1 MRATPNLSAPVTR
14 RTLLSGSFAAE
25 LTDGLSH
32 REAGEPLADGAE
44 SALIARPDAEALVAR
59 AVKMSKADEVQINI
73 NTTYTANTRFAANQ
87 MSTSGAATDAQV
99 VVQSSF
105 GPKHAVVTTNDL
117 SDESIRRAVELSE
130 RLARLAPDDPEAMPA
145 LPKQSYPSVQAY
157 FESTAALTAADR
169 AKAALTALELAR
181 SAGDLQAAGFIVT
194 GLNANVIGNNKGM
207 FAYHR
212 NTNTNYTLTVRTTDG
227 TGSGWAGA
235 DHPDWTKLDARAVAT
250 RATEK
255 ARLSRTPVAIEPGR
269 YTVILE
275 PQAVG
280 DLVQLIGNYIDARQA
295 DEGRS
300 PFVKKDGGNKIGEK
314 ILDERITIVSDPNDP
329 QLLSQP
335 FDGQGLPLAR
345 QVWIENGVL
354 KQLTYSRFW
363 AKKQG
368 KTATGFPQSFKM
380 AGGTTPMEEMIRST
394 PRGILVTR
402 FWYLR
407 EVDPR
412 TILFTGLTRDG
423 TFLIENGKITKAL
436 RNFRFNE
443 SPLFML
449 NNLEALG
456 PAQRL
461 AGTEGGGDV
470 VMPALKARDFNFT
483 SLSEAV

>member
-1 MRATPNLSAPVTR
+1 MKSSAVSRRAFLAAGAPR
-14 RTLLSGSFAAE
+14 DAR
-25 LTDGLSH
+25 DPRDSH
-32 REAGEPLADGAE
+32 EPLAAAADA
-44 SALIARPDAEALVAR
+44 ALIARAEAEALVER
-59 AVKMSKADEVQINI
+59 AVKMSKADEVQINV

-105 GPKHAVVTTNDL
+105 GPKHAIVTTNDL
-117 SDESIRRAVELSE
+117 SDESIRRAIETSE
-130 RLARLAPDDPEAMPA
+130 RLAKLAPDDPEAMPA
-145 LPKQSYPSVQAY
+145 LPKQAYTNVEAY
-157 FESTAALTAADR
+157 FESTAALTAGDR

-181 SAGDLQAAGFIVT
+181 SAGDLRAAGFIVT
-194 GLNANVIGNNKGM
+194 GLNASVLGNNKGM

-212 NTNTNYTLTVRTTDG
+212 NTSTNYTLTVRTADG
-227 TGSGWAGA
+227 SGSGWAGA
-235 DHPDWTKLDARAVAT
+235 DHPDWSKLDVRGVAT
-250 RATEK
+250 RATDK
-255 ARLSRTPVAIEPGR
+255 ARLSRNPVAIEPGR

-280 DLVQLIGNYIDARQA
+280 DLVQLVGNYIDARQA

-300 PFVKKDGGNKIGEK
+300 PFVNKDGGNKIGQK
-314 ILDERITIVSDPNDP
+314 VVDERVTIVSDPRDP
-329 QLLSQP
+329 LLLSQP
-335 FDGQGLPLAR
+335 FDGQGLPLER
-345 QVWIENGVL
+345 QVWIEKGVL
-354 KQLTYSRFW
+354 KELFYSRFW

-368 KTATGFPQSFKM
+368 KTATGNPQSFKLE
-380 AGGTTPMEEMIRST
+380 GGTTPIEEMISST

-436 RNFRFNE
+436 RNFRFND
-443 SPLFML
+443 SPLFLL

-456 PAQRL
+456 PAQRV
-461 AGTEGGGDV
+461 AGTEQGGDV
-470 VMPALKARDFNFT
+470 VMPPLKAREFNFT
-483 SLSEAV
+483 SLSDAV